1 MADLELVKE
10 KFSGKAFVSSDDQE
24 LGEGETNA
32 QNGILMGVFSEY
44 LDCITLNTDKLDVM
58 LKADMT
64 AWENNL
70 ELSKTHAEQV
80 RLQIE
85 ELMKE

>member
-1 MADLELVKE
+1 MVDLELVRE
-10 KFSGKAFVSSDDQE
+10 KFSNKAYVSSNDQE
-24 LGEGETNA
+24 LLQPGEA

-58 LKADMT
+58 LKADIA